1 MQHCH
6 GSITEQNTLK
16 FQDFTVIME
25 EHLRK
30 SNILIPQSIKKIAK
44 EPKKIFYEQFEIH
57 FHRRKFIDPNTL
69 TFEKTMQDLLK
80 DSEESSDIPKM
91 ATLIRNVVKE
101 MDDQMP
107 WSAQPSDLD
116 PEKFHMPKYLGQLLQ
131 Y

>member
-1 MQHCH
+1 
-6 GSITEQNTLK
+6 
-16 FQDFTVIME
+16 ME

-30 SNILIPQSIKKIAK
+30 NNLLIPQSTKKIAK
-44 EPKKIFYEQFEIH
+44 EPKIIFYEQFEIH
-57 FHRRKFIDPNTL
+57 FHRRKLTDPNTL

-101 MDDQMP
+101 IDDQMP

-131 Y
+131 YWLQVQ